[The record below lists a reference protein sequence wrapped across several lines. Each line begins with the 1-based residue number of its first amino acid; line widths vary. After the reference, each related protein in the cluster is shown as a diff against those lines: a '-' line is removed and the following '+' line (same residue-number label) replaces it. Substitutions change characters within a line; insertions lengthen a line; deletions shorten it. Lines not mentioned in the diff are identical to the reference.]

1 MSPWHCSIAV
11 LTNGK
16 FLTAHRSSHRPKYDL
31 IEKKGQPYF
40 FRESSPLFKWD
51 TNVEFEHQYGQSLV
65 VRKGNE
71 GQELSVSDLDKLA
84 LLAIQHKNVT
94 FTSVL

>member
-11 LTNGK
+11 LANGK

-31 IEKKGQPYF
+31 IEKNGQPYF

-51 TNVEFEHQYGQSLV
+51 ANVEFEHHYGQSLV
-65 VRKGNE
+65 VRKAKE
-71 GQELSVSDLDKLA
+71 GQELSVLDLDKLA

-94 FTSVL
+94 FTSVI